1 MSERDDRHKRLRQC
15 CNADGMHVF
24 TCSERAEEVS
34 KVLQKIKTAIS
45 SYKEQ
50 AVNLQRKLNIL
61 GLLQE
66 RGGFCT
72 IDDILTVCEIT
83 DYNAALMWVKHLKRN
98 LLLGKHVLPICVL
111 NPPKKTPPSLRRNL
125 TVVALNTFQSHEETH
140 KKAIAF
146 QSRLCRQYKISTK
159 EDFSLKPDVEKMK
172 ETIGLIGC
180 EKTKKI
186 VKNLLMDSGFS
197 EAYLHRKLNFRYSAL
212 RNAKV
217 QVSNAKGIFKDV
229 WRDARKLTMRLRKAR
244 IASRKTA
251 FSALGRAHSDVAHR
265 PRKNV
270 DPNLIEGIVQM
281 ASLESDS
288 GVMAHEKRHYDVM
301 YASSVDVG
309 AERNRKLTLQD
320 VTDRYNEK
328 HAKLDDNHEDVS
340 AKTLSRRCLP
350 PHKSHNAGKD
360 HTGEA
365 AIKFGKVPCKGSGP
379 PPLNM
384 QYARAFAKLSQFVPF
399 RFSSNYSWFR
409 RYSTIISSDLKYPV
423 FLGTKNSFNKDNVWM
438 LYNRDECA
446 GEEVIQALPSHDY
459 HDIRAVVVPST
470 NLLLNKVVSV
480 DDLGEKLVSWK
491 GSKLSVVLY
500 PKSEYSTSA
509 INHVN
514 ERWQLRLHGDE
525 ETKAHLSLPNTSI
538 ISISL
543 AYLLKELIQYLED
556 IEQEE
561 DIREFVAPI
570 NDAPV
575 ENLSL
580 SECFRIQ
587 SGQLIHLPLKPLR
600 LIPVVISRPS
610 EIIYRVIDLLRAR
623 NLADLH
629 ISNKVQ
635 TGGFLIISLIEA
647 FTSLEELRELTLQI
661 TESCSV
667 LVSCALQKLLDEL
680 VLTKHNITNFKYH
693 ENGSVN
699 IVQLLQNLADVMDD
713 EADGATSLFF
723 RKCNACVLM
732 LEIAEELEKSE
743 SDLQVCL
750 QDPSQKELLLYGKEA
765 FSLFS
770 ELLKVKEND
779 VSVSLENEPRTLH
792 ARYTDGGPDQKQQN
806 LQTKIASA
814 IEFRMEASSHS
825 CVLRR
830 SENCSFD
837 NEAERGNAVLS
848 KKCST
853 GSTISATKFCSAEEC
868 FQYLAEVG
876 MANDEID
883 QLREVAVHAGRD
895 FVNEM
900 NMWWGVREL
909 GRRWNGQPCFGS
921 TLFATPILSHDKLPL
936 SPSLDDDLRAYSKA
950 TKEDKNSNPRFKWIR
965 LNMSWYERHG
975 QIYPSGYYEER
986 VACEDQ
992 NCCARRMPNSQIKR
1006 LTIETPKVSVDRP
1019 GHYADS
1025 QEMKKYEESN
1035 EHVQRAIDITNSS
1048 FACDSPIDSTTFWQK
1063 DFFTPSKHVSEFF
1076 SIQDLEGK
1084 NDVKFQDF
1092 IRVFPTEISSII
1104 QALRKSRGSAKT
1116 VPEKHQWFPDK
1127 KTSTEEYF
1135 SRSVATLSHCLE
1147 EICRCSNSRCFYR
1160 IRGVKYDIVCRLY
1173 EHIHEHK
1180 VSVPPSILYMK
1191 IKEVKEKLQEK
1202 GMSFSGTDIDLR
1214 ERLARINNQI
1224 CVVSREEDSMQSIST
1239 APNVEVIKLSAI
1251 VHSVLCM

>member
-1 MSERDDRHKRLRQC
+1 
-15 CNADGMHVF
+15 
-24 TCSERAEEVS
+24 
-34 KVLQKIKTAIS
+34 
-45 SYKEQ
+45 
-50 AVNLQRKLNIL
+50 
-61 GLLQE
+61 
-66 RGGFCT
+66 
-72 IDDILTVCEIT
+72 
-83 DYNAALMWVKHLKRN
+83 
-98 LLLGKHVLPICVL
+98 
-111 NPPKKTPPSLRRNL
+111 
-125 TVVALNTFQSHEETH
+125 
-140 KKAIAF
+140 
-146 QSRLCRQYKISTK
+146 
-159 EDFSLKPDVEKMK
+159 
-172 ETIGLIGC
+172 
-180 EKTKKI
+180 
-186 VKNLLMDSGFS
+186 
-197 EAYLHRKLNFRYSAL
+197 
-212 RNAKV
+212 
-217 QVSNAKGIFKDV
+217 
-229 WRDARKLTMRLRKAR
+229 
-244 IASRKTA
+244 
-251 FSALGRAHSDVAHR
+251 
-265 PRKNV
+265 
-270 DPNLIEGIVQM
+270 
-281 ASLESDS
+281 
-288 GVMAHEKRHYDVM
+288 MAHEKRHYDVM

-587 SGQLIHLPLKPLR
+587 S
-600 LIPVVISRPS
+600 
-610 EIIYRVIDLLRAR
+610 
-623 NLADLH
+623 
-629 ISNKVQ
+629 
-635 TGGFLIISLIEA
+635 
-647 FTSLEELRELTLQI
+647 
-661 TESCSV
+661 
-667 LVSCALQKLLDEL
+667 
-680 VLTKHNITNFKYH
+680 
-693 ENGSVN
+693 
-699 IVQLLQNLADVMDD
+699 
-713 EADGATSLFF
+713 

-950 TKEDKNSNPRFKWIR
+950 TKEDKNSNPR
-965 LNMSWYERHG
+965 LNG
-975 QIYPSGYYEER
+975 
-986 VACEDQ
+986 
-992 NCCARRMPNSQIKR
+992 
-1006 LTIETPKVSVDRP
+1006 SV
-1019 GHYADS
+1019 
-1025 QEMKKYEESN
+1025 
-1035 EHVQRAIDITNSS
+1035 
-1048 FACDSPIDSTTFWQK
+1048 
-1063 DFFTPSKHVSEFF
+1063 
-1076 SIQDLEGK
+1076 
-1084 NDVKFQDF
+1084 
-1092 IRVFPTEISSII
+1092 
-1104 QALRKSRGSAKT
+1104 
-1116 VPEKHQWFPDK
+1116 
-1127 KTSTEEYF
+1127 
-1135 SRSVATLSHCLE
+1135 
-1147 EICRCSNSRCFYR
+1147 
-1160 IRGVKYDIVCRLY
+1160 
-1173 EHIHEHK
+1173 
-1180 VSVPPSILYMK
+1180 
-1191 IKEVKEKLQEK
+1191 
-1202 GMSFSGTDIDLR
+1202 
-1214 ERLARINNQI
+1214 
-1224 CVVSREEDSMQSIST
+1224 
-1239 APNVEVIKLSAI
+1239 
-1251 VHSVLCM
+1251 